1 MRETEVEDGS
11 LGTVTPADFGFT
23 IRGFTVDIGIC
34 CLRSVD
40 RIPRLSSR
48 AVKKDEYSIEAAADT
63 LRERR
68 CLRSLPEVFYFSFCP
83 SELHNILFV
92 VWPLQRRTSQ
102 ILCADQELLDFG

>member
-1 MRETEVEDGS
+1 MRETEVEDAS

-63 LRERR
+63 LRERP
-68 CLRSLPEVFYFSFCP
+68 LSSITSRSFL
-83 SELHNILFV
+83 LHKA
-92 VWPLQRRTSQ
+92 
-102 ILCADQELLDFG
+102 CALLKGTTRPGYVHAKNNSKLI